1 MLDANQRILK
11 IATADTKTL
20 ARIDSILTGED
31 TSPVPIERENRL
43 VTDTDAARRT
53 RLSRPTVYR
62 LAKAGRLDV
71 VELNGVNRIT
81 LASLN
86 SFISGERP
94 ADGDNAR
101 EIENVRR
108 RRAAVMGANR
118 RQRTAKVKG
127 KVNA

>member
-20 ARIDSILTGED
+20 ARVDSILTGED

-43 VTDTDAARRT
+43 VTYTDAARRT
-53 RLSRPTVYR
+53 GLSRPTVYR

-118 RQRTAKVKG
+118 RQRTAKG
-127 KVNA
+127 ERQ

>member
-31 TSPVPIERENRL
+31 TSPVPVEKENRL
-43 VTDTDAARRT
+43 LTYTDAGRRT
-53 RLSRPTVYR
+53 GLSRPTIYR
-62 LAKAGRLDV
+62 LVKSGRLDV

-118 RQRTAKVKG
+118 RQRTAKDERQ
-127 KVNA
+127 

>member
-31 TSPVPIERENRL
+31 TSPMPVEKENRL
-43 VTDTDAARRT
+43 ITFMDAGRRT
-53 RLSRPTVYR
+53 GLSRPTIYR
-62 LAKAGRLDV
+62 LVKAGRLDV
-71 VELNGVNRIT
+71 VKLSGTSRIT
-81 LASLN
+81 LQSVN
-86 SFISGERP
+86 DFIAGTRP
-94 ADGDNAR
+94 ADDSTAR

-118 RQRTAKVKG
+118 RQRTAKG
-127 KVNA
+127 ERQ

>member
-1 MLDANQRILK
+1 MLDTNQRILK

-31 TSPVPIERENRL
+31 TSPVPVEKENRL
-43 VTDTDAARRT
+43 LTYTDAARRT
-53 RLSRPTVYR
+53 GLSRPTIYR
-62 LAKAGRLDV
+62 LALSGRLDV